1 MRSARRFVLLVIL
14 ILNVTPAAAQE
25 TPFVI
30 DGSIGYTGLVDDAT
44 DHFLM
49 FGGAFRDYVT
59 HQISLG
65 LEFVY
70 MTGSESIRDRA
81 MMMTGNF
88 VYDFYPLNTR
98 RVTPF
103 IVGGLGMFW
112 ARESFPSGPFWSSDP
127 AFTVGGGVRGS
138 VTDRVSV
145 AAEYR
150 LGWELHHRLSGSLT
164 VNLK

>member
-1 MRSARRFVLLVIL
+1 MKSARRFVLLAIF

-25 TPFVI
+25 TPFVL

-88 VYDFYPLNTR
+88 VFDFYPLNTR
-98 RVTPF
+98 RVIPF
-103 IVGGLGMFW
+103 VVGGLGMFW
-112 ARESFPSGPFWSSDP
+112 SRESFPTGPFWSSDP
-127 AFTVGGGVRGS
+127 AFTAGGGVRAR
-138 VTDRVSV
+138 VTDRISV

-150 LGWELHHRLSGSLT
+150 LGWELHHRLSGSVT
-164 VNLK
+164 LK

>member
-1 MRSARRFVLLVIL
+1 MLS
-14 ILNVTPAAAQE
+14 VTPAAAQE
-25 TPFVI
+25 TPFVL

-49 FGGAFRDYVT
+49 FGGALRDYVT

-88 VYDFYPLNTR
+88 VFDFYPLHAR

-103 IVGGLGMFW
+103 VVGGLGMFW
-112 ARESFPSGPFWSSDP
+112 SRESFPSGPFWSSDP
-127 AFTVGGGVRGS
+127 AFTAGGGVRAR
-138 VTDRVSV
+138 VTDRISA

-150 LGWELHHRLSGSLT
+150 LGWELHHRLSGTVS